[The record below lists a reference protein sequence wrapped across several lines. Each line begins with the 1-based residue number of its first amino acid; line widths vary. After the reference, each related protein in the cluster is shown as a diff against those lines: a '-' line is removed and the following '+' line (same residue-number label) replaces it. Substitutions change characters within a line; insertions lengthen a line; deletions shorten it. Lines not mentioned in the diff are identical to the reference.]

1 MTSEVENFIKKAED
15 KLISSKILYDA
26 DQQDT
31 SVSASY
37 YCIFLAAKALLI
49 KKGCNVGKTHVGL
62 IKQFSLK
69 YVKEDIFDYNIYKF
83 LAETQSI
90 REEAD
95 YSDIDTIT
103 GSVALNKINQ
113 AELFLIESKKF
124 LD

>member
-1 MTSEVENFIKKAED
+1 M
-15 KLISSKILYDA
+15 
-26 DQQDT
+26 
-31 SVSASY
+31 
-37 YCIFLAAKALLI
+37 FLAAKALLI
-49 KKGCNVGKTHVGL
+49 KKGCNVRKTHVGL

-113 AELFLIESKKF
+113 DELFLIESKKF